1 MEVVE
6 RMSNRPVVL
15 LEDVEA
21 ALQQTGKVMD
31 ITPEDLLTIVDL
43 TLDQAEKRQ
52 STFEGKQWIG
62 EIMTVPVITC
72 TPDTT
77 IEEAARIL
85 LEKNIH
91 CLPVVDRE
99 NKLVG
104 IVTESDL
111 IFQFSAVPA
120 GGSLLDLLM
129 RKKLPKSGH
138 TIGEIMVKKVTT
150 VHPGDP
156 IQNAIQLIIKH
167 GYGRIPVVDG
177 DNRVVGIVARKD
189 ILHFLK

>member
-1 MEVVE
+1 
-6 RMSNRPVVL
+6 MSNRPVVL

-156 IQNAIQLIIKH
+156 IQKAIQLIIKH

>member
-1 MEVVE
+1 MG
-6 RMSNRPVVL
+6 NRPSVI

-21 ALQQTGKVMD
+21 VLQQTGKMMD
-31 ITPEDLLTIVDL
+31 ITPEDLLTIIGL
-43 TLDQAEKRQ
+43 TLDQVEKRQ

-62 EIMTVPVITC
+62 EIMTAPVITC

-77 IEEAARIL
+77 VEEAAHIL

-91 CLPVVDRE
+91 CLPVVDPGDE
-99 NKLVG
+99 LVG

-111 IFQFSAVPA
+111 ILQFAAVPT
-120 GGSLLDLLM
+120 GSFLLDLIM
-129 RKKLPKSGH
+129 RKRLPKTGH
-138 TIGEIMVKKVTT
+138 TVGEIMVKKVAT

-156 IQNAIQLIIKH
+156 IQKAIQLIIRH

>member
-1 MEVVE
+1 MN
-6 RMSNRPVVL
+6 NRPVVL

-21 ALQQTGKVMD
+21 ALQQTRKVMD

-111 IFQFSAVPA
+111 IFQFSAVPV
-120 GGSLLDLLM
+120 GGTLRQLLG
-129 RKKLPKSGH
+129 RKKAPRTGH
-138 TIGEIMVKKVTT
+138 TIGEIMVRKVTT
-150 VHPGDP
+150 VYPNDP
-156 IQNAIQLIIKH
+156 IQKAIRLIIKH
-167 GYGRIPVVDG
+167 GFGRIPVVDEN
-177 DNRVVGIVARKD
+177 NRVVGIVARKD

>member
-1 MEVVE
+1 
-6 RMSNRPVVL
+6 MSNRPVVI

-21 ALQQTGKVMD
+21 ALRQTGKVMD
-31 ITPEDLLTIVDL
+31 ITPEDLLALIGL
-43 TLDQAEKRQ
+43 TLEQAEKRQ

-72 TPDTT
+72 SPDAT

-99 NKLVG
+99 GGLVG

-120 GGSLLDLLM
+120 GGSLLHLLR
-129 RKKLPKSGH
+129 RKKLPKSGR
-138 TIGEIMVKKVTT
+138 TIGEIMIERVVA
-150 VHPGDP
+150 VHPDDP
-156 IQNAIQLIIKH
+156 IQKAVRLMIKY
-167 GYGRIPVVDG
+167 GYGRIPVVEG
-177 DNRVVGIVARKD
+177 DNRLAGIVARKD
-189 ILHFLK
+189 ILYFLR